1 MSSVLR
7 TSADG
12 EPIRRQL
19 SDHTAVSNGDVR
31 FPETSWSLLGRVT
44 TSSSELN
51 PATTEFADRYYVG
64 VRAYISAI
72 LRDGPEAEELTQQF
86 FMTVILSG
94 RLLRGA
100 KRAKGHF
107 RPYLKQAIRNF
118 LIDEHRRR
126 ARRSEQTS
134 ESAVHVDGFKRG
146 WDTVS
151 DERLESP
158 DSALLRGWARSLVRI
173 ALARVKAISEE
184 KGQQVHF
191 QLFARRFL
199 GDSDSP
205 AGWNEIGAIYNL
217 DEKAAR
223 SRAEI
228 VVRRFRAV
236 LWDLIATDI
245 GTDSTFDE
253 ELRNLIAVL

>member
-1 MSSVLR
+1 MEQNHIPRAS
-7 TSADG
+7 
-12 EPIRRQL
+12 
-19 SDHTAVSNGDVR
+19 SDHPKIQGNLR

-51 PATTEFADRYYVG
+51 PATNEFTERYYAG

-72 LRDGPEAEELTQQF
+72 IHDGREAEELTQQF
-86 FMTVILSG
+86 FMAVILSG

-100 KRAKGHF
+100 DRAKGRF

-118 LIDEHRRR
+118 VIDEHRRR
-126 ARRSEQTS
+126 TRRNEEGSD
-134 ESAVHVDGFKRG
+134 SALHLDAVKRG
-146 WDTVS
+146 WDAIS
-151 DERLESP
+151 DERLQSS
-158 DSALLRGWARSLVRI
+158 DSALLQAWAQSLVRI
-173 ALARVKAISEE
+173 ALARVKAMSDE

-199 GDSDSP
+199 GDSDSLP
-205 AGWNEIGAIYNL
+205 GWNEVGEPFNL

-223 SRAEI
+223 SRAEV

-245 GTDSTFDE
+245 GAARNFDD
-253 ELRNLIAVL
+253 ELRNLIAIL